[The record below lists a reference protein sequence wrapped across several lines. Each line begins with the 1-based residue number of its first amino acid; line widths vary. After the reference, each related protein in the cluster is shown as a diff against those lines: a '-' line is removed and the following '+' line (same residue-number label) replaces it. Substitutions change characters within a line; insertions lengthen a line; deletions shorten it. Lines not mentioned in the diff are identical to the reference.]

1 MFEKKTTLIIPTK
14 DRSQKIITLL
24 KYLEKNKII
33 FKDIFIID
41 SSNYNHKIKI
51 KKFIKNKKIKIYDTF
66 PSTTFQRNLGLK
78 KVKNSKYVLFLDDDI
93 KLKKKSFYHMNNGI
107 IKYRN
112 FKNICSYAFNL
123 KSDKNKFKNEK
134 LKVNFFTEF
143 VGLYSSKPGKV
154 LKSGWH
160 TKISNLNRDTVVEW
174 IYSGATIFV
183 LNKIKK
189 MKFENLNKGFNYLE
203 DLHFSYKL
211 TKKKMKH
218 IVIAKATV
226 NNPNFIDR
234 NDISFGY
241 IEIINRYKFVNK
253 FNLSKVLFYLGAF
266 LKSNYLFLGLI
277 NFRINWIS
285 RFIGNYLGILYCS
298 YNDLKKRF

>member
-78 KVKNSKYVLFLDDDI
+78 KVKNSKYVLFL
-93 KLKKKSFYHMNNGI
+93 
-107 IKYRN
+107 
-112 FKNICSYAFNL
+112 

-203 DLHFSYKL
+203 DLHFSYRL